1 MVPISGVKEGFGF
14 LEQCCLSAALFDF
27 MVQSLFF
34 GCEIVGNAVPNHSTK
49 QGECDAPAA
58 ISVSQ
63 DLLDSPE
70 RCLSAEQA
78 FGLVRG
84 QIPCTLDVL
93 DGVGWPDTAG
103 VFSQRILETAI
114 RGGKSTIEVL
124 EIHVRI
130 HQSEP
135 C

>member
-1 MVPISGVKEGFGF
+1 MVPISGVKEGLGF
-14 LEQCCLSAALFDF
+14 LEQFRLSAALFDF
-27 MVQSLFF
+27 IVQSLFF
-34 GCEIVGNAVPNHSTK
+34 RCEVVGNAVPNHSTK

-63 DLLDSPE
+63 DLLDGPE
-70 RCLSAEQA
+70 RCLPTKKA

-84 QIPCTLDVL
+84 EIPSALDVL
-93 DGVGWPDTAG
+93 DGVGWPDATG
-103 VFSQRILETAI
+103 VIRQRILETAI
-114 RGGKSTIEVL
+114 RGGNSTIEVL
-124 EIHVRI
+124 EIHFRI